1 MLYILNFLDSQQ
13 QKALTIHLKPYLATL
28 KKEPNGYA
36 VNRYYTELPA
46 THPAQLFYTPT
57 ILQKLEK
64 QLNTRLKPSP
74 HPIELRL
81 YPPHSYMS
89 YHKDEPYKNHKTY
102 ELVYTLYNTSDA
114 KFLWKAPTENYITP
128 KENSVILVESD
139 GVEHAVTKITKGY
152 RIILKVSYL
161 TKE

>member
-1 MLYILNFLDSQQ
+1 MLYIPNFLDLQQ
-13 QKALTIHLKPYLATL
+13 QKALTRTLQHDLTTL

-36 VNRYYTELPA
+36 VNRYYTELPL
-46 THPAQLFYTPT
+46 THPAQLFYTPA
-57 ILQKLEK
+57 ILHKLEK
-64 QLNTRLKPSP
+64 HLNTRLKPSP
-74 HPIELRL
+74 HPIEIRL

-128 KENSVILVESD
+128 KENSVIVVESD
-139 GVEHAVTKITKGY
+139 GVEHAVSKITKGY